1 MTRRWTKTLVWVVAA
16 LALFAALGFL
26 ALPPIARWQA
36 EKLLSAELGRPVKV
50 ARVEFNPFTLRAA
63 VEDFEIGA
71 QIEGQPAQAGFRRLE
86 VDAAWRSLIE
96 RAPVLQRVTLVEPRI
111 RLVREAEGRYDI
123 DDLIQ
128 KWRARPQEP
137 DAPTPRFALANL
149 VIRDGRID
157 FDDRVVSRLHEV
169 SELGI
174 RVPFVSSL
182 PVHQE
187 IEVEPHISA
196 KVDGALLGVEG
207 RSQPFVASHEST
219 IELSVA
225 PLDLAPYLGYLPAG
239 LPVKPASGVFG
250 AELRIDFE
258 QPEAGGPM
266 LRISGE
272 AGLTGLSLQDP
283 AGGPLF
289 SAQSVRAEG
298 FSLEPLA
305 QTYAVQRLS
314 IESPVATVHRRRDQP
329 RFLEPVLAALDAQ
342 ARGAGRP
349 EPTAAPAAAPAAPS
363 TAAPSSA
370 ADRPGAGGTAPAPD
384 AAAVRWSV
392 AELRVAGGRLDFLD
406 EQFTP
411 RPLALQ
417 ASGVEASVD
426 GLGSESGKAVAYT
439 LALGLGTGERIEA
452 EGSLVLQPL
461 VVEGKASASGLAL
474 QNWWWLAE
482 PHLQANLLGG
492 RLALQGAYHFDAAK
506 GPDGLKLSAVGA
518 TLESLKLAQRWD
530 RREFLRIDSL
540 ELADTAI
547 DPGARR
553 VTLGSVHG
561 AAGRVAITRDR
572 QGGLN
577 LARLVAAGPPT
588 AEATH
593 EAPNAGSQDKAWS
606 VALGRLA
613 LKGWAA
619 SLVDAA
625 AGRDGELHL
634 SQLDFSAEGFDT
646 AGKHRGKVSL
656 RTRVGKAGTLALA
669 GQLGLAP
676 VGGNLRVDANRVGVL
691 PAQPWFTDAVNL
703 IVTSGELS
711 AKGELGFDLPERGP
725 VRASWRGE
733 ATLGDFAAVTKEANE
748 DLLRWKRLHAGA
760 VDFVLE
766 PLKVDV
772 GEIALSGFYSRLVIS
787 PEGRLNLQDVLA
799 SEGATATAP
808 AASAPPAA
816 PAAPAP
822 ATATAASAPL
832 PVRIGRIT
840 LDDGSVYFSD
850 HFIRPNYS
858 ASLTE
863 LGGTVGTLTPQTAGD
878 VALRGK
884 VAGTGSLEIA
894 GSFNPLAPSLFL
906 DLRASASDIDLPP
919 TSPYSVKYLGYGIEK
934 GKLSAKVSYT
944 LRDRRLEAQN
954 KVVLDQLTFGE
965 KVDSPTATRL
975 PVLFAISLLKDR
987 NGVIDVE
994 MPIGGSLDDPEF
1006 SVGGLVLRM
1015 IFNLIGKAVTAPFAL
1030 LASLGGSSADL
1041 SQVPFAA
1048 GSAQLDAAANRQ
1060 LEALAKALAQRP
1072 ALRLD
1077 LAGRADPAAD
1087 REALQRAAMLRLVKA
1102 EKAREAGRGGEGAA
1116 AIDALQL
1123 TPDEYPHYL
1132 RLAYRRASF
1141 DKPRNAI
1148 GMVRDQPP
1156 EQMERMLLAHLAIDE
1171 AALRALAEARAQAVR
1186 DWLAGHGVAGE
1197 RVFLVAPK
1205 LDRKEADGARGS
1217 PTAVGL
1223 SLK

>member
-1 MTRRWTKTLVWVVAA
+1 MTRRWTKVLVWVVAA

-26 ALPPIARWQA
+26 AVPPIARWQA

-63 VEDFEIGA
+63 VEGFQLAA
-71 QIEGQPAQAGFRRLE
+71 QTEGQPAQAGFRRLE

-123 DDLIQ
+123 DDLIDR
-128 KWRARPQEP
+128 WRARPQEP

-149 VIRDGRID
+149 VIQDGRID

-207 RSQPFVASHEST
+207 RSQPFVASHESA
-219 IELSVA
+219 IELSVS

-239 LPVKPASGVFG
+239 LPVKPASGVFA

-266 LRISGE
+266 LKVSGE

-283 AGGPLF
+283 VGGPLF

-298 FSLEPLA
+298 FSLEPFA

-314 IESPVATVHRRRDQP
+314 VESPVATVHRRRDQS
-329 RFLEPVLAALDAQ
+329 RFLEPVLAALDA
-342 ARGAGRP
+342 AGRSRGRS
-349 EPTAAPAAAPAAPS
+349 EPVAAPAAPPAPATPPASAAAPDATS
-363 TAAPSSA
+363 TAAARPA
-370 ADRPGAGGTAPAPD
+370 AGEAAAAAG
-384 AAAVRWSV
+384 AAVRWSI
-392 AELRVAGGRLDFLD
+392 AELRVSGGRLDFLD

-417 ASGVEASVD
+417 ASGIEASVD
-426 GLGSESGKAVAYT
+426 GLGSESGKAVPYT
-439 LALGLGTGERIEA
+439 LALGLDTGERVET
-452 EGSLVLQPL
+452 EGSVVLQPL

-492 RLALQGAYHFDAAK
+492 RLALQGGYRFDAAA
-506 GPDGLKLSAVGA
+506 GLDGLKLSAVAA

-530 RREFLRIDSL
+530 RREFLRVDSL
-540 ELADTAI
+540 KLADTAV
-547 DPGARR
+547 DLGARR
-553 VTLGSVHG
+553 VTLGSVESDS
-561 AAGRVAITRDR
+561 GRVAVTRDR

-577 LARLVAAGPPT
+577 LARLVAGGPST
-588 AEATH
+588 AAAH
-593 EAPNAGSQDKAWS
+593 QAPQRAEQDGKAWS
-606 VALGRLA
+606 VVLGRLA
-613 LKGWAA
+613 MRRWAA

-634 SQLDFSAEGFDT
+634 SQLELAAEGFDT
-646 AGKHRGKVSL
+646 AGKGRGKVSL
-656 RTRVGKAGTLALA
+656 RTRVGKAGALALA
-669 GQLGLAP
+669 GQLGLEP
-676 VGGNLRVDANRVGVL
+676 VGGQLRVDANRVGVL
-691 PAQPWFTDAVNL
+691 PAQPWFTDAINL

-711 AKGELGFDLPERGP
+711 AKGDLGFELPERGP

-733 ATLGDFAAVTKEANE
+733 ATLGDFTAVTKEANE
-748 DLLRWKRLHAGA
+748 DLLRWKRLRAGG

-772 GEIALSGFYSRLVIS
+772 AEIALSGFYSRLVIS

-799 SEGATATAP
+799 TGDP
-808 AASAPPAA
+808 SAAA
-816 PAAPAP
+816 PAVAEP
-822 ATATAASAPL
+822 ASASGPP
-832 PVRIGRIT
+832 PVRIGKIA
-840 LDDGSVYFSD
+840 LDDGSVYFTD

-863 LGGTVGTLTPQTAGD
+863 LGGTVGTLTPQTAGE

-906 DLRASASDIDLPP
+906 DLGASASEIDLPP

-934 GKLSAKVSYT
+934 GKLSAKVHYT
-944 LRDRRLEAQN
+944 LRERRLEAQN

-965 KVDSPTATRL
+965 KVDSPTATKL

-1015 IFNLIGKAVTAPFAL
+1015 IFNLIGKVVTAPFTL
-1030 LASLGGSSADL
+1030 LAGLGGSSADL
-1041 SQVPFAA
+1041 SQVAFAA
-1048 GSAQLDAAANRQ
+1048 GSAQLDAAASRQ
-1060 LEALAKALAQRP
+1060 LEVLAKALAERP

-1077 LAGRADPAAD
+1077 LAGRADPVAD
-1087 REALQRAAMLRLVKA
+1087 REALLRTALLRLVKA
-1102 EKAREAGRGGEGAA
+1102 EKAREAGRTGEAAA
-1116 AIDALQL
+1116 AIDTLQL
-1123 TPDEYPHYL
+1123 TPEEYPRYL

-1148 GMVRDQPP
+1148 GMIKDQPP

-1197 RVFLVAPK
+1197 RIFVVAPK
-1205 LDRKEADGARGS
+1205 LDREGADGARKGS
-1217 PTAVGL
+1217 PTAVDL
-1223 SLK
+1223 ALK